1 VFASEL
7 GEEEEQKPTVQ
18 YLESLNEF
26 RKRSRS
32 VEDEGTTVKKLAK
45 VESKLPDP
53 DANVSSEVNGTSDD
67 PLVHGMLLGVVTF

>member
-1 VFASEL
+1 M
-7 GEEEEQKPTVQ
+7 
-18 YLESLNEF
+18 
-26 RKRSRS
+26 
-32 VEDEGTTVKKLAK
+32 EDEGTTVKKLAK